1 MEVLVGD
8 KAKNLTRQ
16 ITNLAAGYED
26 TDAVNV
32 AQLKAVAGSHTTV
45 SVGNTKVMADNT
57 PVKGGN
63 LELKRTTTNGQYNYD
78 VSLNK
83 DITLGTQDEKNGG
96 SLTINTLGTFHE
108 KDEQGNQ
115 KDVPIKEAV
124 KIDGSTIS
132 IVKHD
137 GTDGENDQRQV
148 VLGVGPDAGGYVV
161 LYDKTGKKP
170 TYIYN
175 SITPGATYLQDGN
188 SYTADKANEYGRL
201 EYGDYYNGTT
211 QFIAT
216 LDDGQKYAGDNYQ
229 AAETETKT
237 VDGKTTTT
245 IKTDEQNV
253 LLKKLN
259 ERLDIKG
266 GATGALTENN
276 IGVNVK
282 DGVMK
287 VQLAQNIDL
296 KDKGSVT
303 MGNTTIENGGV
314 TITPT
319 GVTEDKDKISL
330 MDKGL
335 SNGGKQIAHVD
346 SGLKDAAGHEV
357 ELKDATGDVLNNA
370 VNVGDLQKVAS
381 AHTAVTVNGSMEAP
395 TAGADGNLGKYTDK
409 EKGNLLLAQKKDTTG
424 KITYDLK
431 LNDNVILGK
440 DGQEGTIGLTGKDG
454 LPGADGKQSYS
465 TTIIKTEKGQAGKD
479 DKTGKENLGGTDIT
493 RIVYTDK
500 NGQNPQIVATFD
512 DGLKFAGD
520 DGQNDDTKVIT
531 KKLNERLDIVGGAK
545 GDLSDNNI
553 GVTKDDNGKLSIRLA
568 KKVDLDP
575 EGSLKAGAATIGHF
589 TNTELT
595 TNKGNHPVDGSY
607 TIGLGNTD
615 WNVTD
620 PEYVSGRA
628 ATEDQLAK
636 VSAAINNAA
645 AAAGKR
651 TVVTVNDKS
660 HPTVANPGTNAY
672 GEYDS
677 DNGNLMIA
685 AERDSDGLMTY
696 NIKLNDNLTI
706 GQKSENGKEG
716 KVTVDTKGGT
726 TVVIGHDGNDGEMV
740 RMAFLSKAK
749 TAKMASPLALPMVRM
764 AKMARKAILVSSVR
778 RVQMARMARTHRLIS
793 TL

>member
-1 MEVLVGD
+1 MLVGD

-175 SITPGATYLQDGN
+175 
-188 SYTADKANEYGRL
+188 
-201 EYGDYYNGTT
+201 
-211 QFIAT
+211 FAT

-500 NGQNPQIVATFD
+500 NGQNPQTVATFD

-740 RMAFLSKAK
+740 RMA
-749 TAKMASPLALPMVRM
+749 
-764 AKMARKAILVSSVR
+764 KMARKAILVSSVR